1 MSEELGM
8 TVKKADFSEWFSEVC
23 QKAELADLRYNIQ
36 GFIVHRPRAMR
47 IIKRVYEFYERELEK
62 TGHEP
67 VLFPVVIPEENLLK
81 EAEHVKGFA
90 PEVFWVTHAGDKKLE
105 KRLALRPTSETAM
118 YQMYSLWVRSHRDLP
133 LKLYQSV
140 AVYRNE
146 MTTRPF
152 LRGREFLWIEA
163 HDVFRDHDGVMK
175 QVKEDMEI
183 ARTVIHDILGIPF
196 FFFRRP
202 QWDKFPGAVDTYASD
217 TLMPDGKVN
226 QLSSTHDLGMNF
238 AKVFNVEFVNEEGK
252 LEYAWQT
259 CYGPGIWRIMAA
271 LIAIH
276 GDDKG
281 LVLPFVVSPTQI
293 VIVPILTT
301 DKQIMMKCQ
310 TIQKT
315 LTDAGFRV
323 HLDIREETPGYKY
336 NDWELKGVPL
346 RIEIG
351 QREISKDFVTLHR
364 RDIGERIEI
373 NDTEL
378 TKRLKNVIQDYSTNL
393 KKRAKES
400 FDKGIVDAKTKEDV
414 IEILEKRSGF
424 ARMGFCGREECAMD
438 LKETTNGGKVRGT
451 LLEKQ
456 EKPKGNCAW
465 CEGKA
470 KEIVYVAKAY

>member
-8 TVKKADFSEWFSEVC
+8 TVRKADFSEWFSEIC

-36 GFIVHRPRAMR
+36 GFIVHRPRAMK
-47 IIKRVYEFYERELEK
+47 IIKRIYEFYERELEK
-62 TGHEP
+62 TGHQP
-67 VLFPVVIPEENLLK
+67 VLFPVVIPEENFLK

-105 KRLALRPTSETAM
+105 KKLALRPTSETAM
-118 YQMYSLWVRSHRDLP
+118 YRMYSLWVRSYRDLP

-163 HDVFRDHDGVMK
+163 HDVFSDHDGVMR
-175 QVKEDMEI
+175 QLKEDMEI
-183 ARTVIHDILGIPF
+183 ARKVIQDMLGIPF
-196 FFFRRP
+196 FFFKRP
-202 QWDKFPGAVDTYASD
+202 QWDKFAGAVDTYASD

-226 QLSSTHDLGMNF
+226 QLSSTHDLGTNF
-238 AKVFNVEFVNEEGK
+238 AKAFNVEFVNEEGK

-281 LVLPFVVSPTQI
+281 LILPFVVSPTQI
-293 VIVPILTT
+293 VIVPILTD
-301 DKQIMMKCQ
+301 DKEIMLKCQ
-310 TIQKT
+310 TIQKN
-315 LTDAGFRV
+315 LTDVGFRV
-323 HLDIREETPGYKY
+323 HLDTREETPGYKY
-336 NDWELKGVPL
+336 NDWELKGVPF

-351 QREISKDFVTLHR
+351 KREVSKAFVTLHR
-364 RDIGERIEI
+364 RDTGSRIEI
-373 NDTEL
+373 SDGEL
-378 TKRLKNVIQDYSTNL
+378 TKHLENVIEDYSNNL

-400 FDKGIVDAKTKEDV
+400 FDKGIIDAKTKDDV
-414 IEILEKRSGF
+414 IGIMEKRSGL
-424 ARMGFCGREECAMD
+424 ARMCFCGREECAMD

-451 LLEKQ
+451 LFEKQ
-456 EKPKGNCAW
+456 EKPEGNCAW
-465 CEGKA
+465 CEGEA

>member
-364 RDIGERIEI
+364 RDIGERVEI
-373 NDTEL
+373 SDREL
-378 TKRLKNVIQDYSTNL
+378 TKHLENVIEDYSNNL

-414 IEILEKRSGF
+414 IE
-424 ARMGFCGREECAMD
+424 
-438 LKETTNGGKVRGT
+438 
-451 LLEKQ
+451 
-456 EKPKGNCAW
+456 
-465 CEGKA
+465 
-470 KEIVYVAKAY
+470 